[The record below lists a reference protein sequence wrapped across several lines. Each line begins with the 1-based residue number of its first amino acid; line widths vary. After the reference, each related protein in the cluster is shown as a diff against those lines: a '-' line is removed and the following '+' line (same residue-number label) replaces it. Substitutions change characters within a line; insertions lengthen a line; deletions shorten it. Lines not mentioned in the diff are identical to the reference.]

1 MSCSSSRS
9 ASLYDRQLN
18 TALFKR
24 FHATHFTLAPKHTL
38 SVLGP
43 GSYTPRTIEEIYR
56 DKACSR
62 HGRYYQQ
69 SERFSLDPRMTKSR
83 CNSHVRRSF
92 YRSVSRIANRCRSS
106 FTGWTMMRMML
117 EENVIRND
125 VTMRFDSIGKAT
137 ITVGNDELWEHAHH
151 RWRSTRNEISSM
163 NCAASKQES
172 I

>member
-9 ASLYDRQLN
+9 VSLYDRQLN

-24 FHATHFTLAPKHTL
+24 LHATNYTLATKRTL

-69 SERFSLDPRMTKSR
+69 SERFSLNHRMTKSR

-106 FTGWTMMRMML
+106 FMGSTLVCMML
-117 EENVIRND
+117 KENVIPND

-137 ITVGNDELWEHAHH
+137 IIVDNDEL
-151 RWRSTRNEISSM
+151 
-163 NCAASKQES
+163 
-172 I
+172 